1 MAQFESQMDDVVLS
15 TLDRDDGSSIPFNST
30 ADVSANDADICY
42 EVSAAATD
50 ISSSVTYSPIPA
62 SLGKTL
68 IVRLILA
75 KRGKGGY
82 LE

>member
-1 MAQFESQMDDVVLS
+1 MAHFESQMDDVVLS
-15 TLDRDDGSSIPFNST
+15 TLDRDDGSSIPSNSL
-30 ADVSANDADICY
+30 ANVPAKASDKWH
-42 EVSAAATD
+42 EVSAATGF
-50 ISSSVTYSPIPA
+50 SSSVTYSPMPA

-82 LE
+82 LQ